1 MIELI
6 SRKLANFLCK
16 DDNEETFELYKYAVY
31 IVLSSILHIVT
42 IIILGVCFNLLIES
56 ILFYGSFI
64 SIRKFA
70 GGYHAKTPTRCYI
83 FSVISF
89 LFVLLLI
96 HIINNESC
104 FSGYWWIIFEYL
116 FVIVICKLSPLDT
129 DNKLLNDKERMVYK
143 GVTIVITNILELKY
157 LDSLGVLPILDCDSY
172 AFLSGDD
179 IFKTKKVLNSHSG
192 IDIVALDKERENNV
206 IASKSGIVVFPSEDD
221 RIDYHSYDKDASG
234 YGNYVIIQ
242 HEDGNYTL
250 YAHLKENTISVRAGQ
265 KVEQGQIIGKIG
277 DSGNCISKH
286 LHFELRYGEN
296 KAKYVANP
304 EYYVSM
310 DNPRIIK
317 GESVLYN
324 RDLEMKQKVMY

>member
-143 GVTIVITNILELKY
+143 GVTIVITNIL
-157 LDSLGVLPILDCDSY
+157 C
-172 AFLSGDD
+172 
-179 IFKTKKVLNSHSG
+179 
-192 IDIVALDKERENNV
+192 
-206 IASKSGIVVFPSEDD
+206 
-221 RIDYHSYDKDASG
+221 
-234 YGNYVIIQ
+234 IISSMLINF
-242 HEDGNYTL
+242 EY
-250 YAHLKENTISVRAGQ
+250 
-265 KVEQGQIIGKIG
+265 
-277 DSGNCISKH
+277 
-286 LHFELRYGEN
+286 FELAASIAFGIILSLIVLIMR
-296 KAKYVANP
+296 KIQIANC
-304 EYYVSM
+304 
-310 DNPRIIK
+310 
-317 GESVLYN
+317 
-324 RDLEMKQKVMY
+324 